1 MAELQR
7 ESTVF
12 LLSPRRCPEP
22 LEVRDRP
29 GAEYRCLQRSR
40 FRRFQAVAHE
50 TIAQAQADE
59 YVVRGGFRFRK
70 DRSAVNVGAA
80 FVLHCSNKSVRLT
93 HRRVAMGS
101 EST

>member
-22 LEVRDRP
+22 LEVRDRA
-29 GAEYRCLQRSR
+29 GAEYRCQRFR

-59 YVVRGGFRFRK
+59 YVVRGGFRPGKIGVPSTWARPLF
-70 DRSAVNVGAA
+70 
-80 FVLHCSNKSVRLT
+80 FTVRINPF
-93 HRRVAMGS
+93 G
-101 EST
+101 